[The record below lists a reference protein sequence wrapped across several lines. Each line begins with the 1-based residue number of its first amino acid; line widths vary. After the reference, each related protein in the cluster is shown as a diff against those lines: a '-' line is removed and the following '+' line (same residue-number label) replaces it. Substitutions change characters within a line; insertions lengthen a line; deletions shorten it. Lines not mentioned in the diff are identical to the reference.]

1 MPAEPDFDRDDR
13 EDAPFLPV
21 ESNASGSAITPDH
34 PHDDHAK
41 PTRPVPATAPGP
53 TSASKITFR
62 LKLILFAMVLAVEVG
77 FAFLEGPMV
86 RVMESIACRQ
96 YYSVADPT
104 KIGANGQVPEELCK
118 VAEIQAELAAVKGY
132 HMFFDGLL
140 SALMAFPYGL
150 LADRRGRKSTLVLG
164 VPGFFLNSVITI
176 VVLWFS
182 DVLPLRAVWLS
193 SLAWLIGGGPVV
205 AFAII
210 WTMMADVTSEAERAG
225 LFFQFAIVSMGADFV
240 SSALASWL
248 MTMDPWAPLL
258 IGYAIV
264 TGGLLFLFVLPETK
278 HAIPSIHVEPPNVE
292 LSDLA
297 EFDSKRTYQKPEE
310 AGMYPGESDVDV
322 GDGHEAHMSWSYPT
336 QQPQSFW
343 GKCRANYRFYMKP
356 YLFILNRK
364 PVLLLLTA
372 FLVYRLSRGS
382 SWFLTQYIS
391 TRYHWTLAQA
401 NMLVASRPTVS
412 IPVFLWGLPYLKKYA
427 LNPRRTSTEKD
438 LWLARASIL
447 CLTLGTLGIG
457 LSPSVATLIPSMIIQ
472 TSGSGFVFLTRSLI
486 TTLVERDETARLYTV
501 IEIIQSFGNVV
512 ASLSITTV
520 FQIGLRLGGFWIG
533 LAWMMTSSLFCMV
546 AAAIWFF
553 RLPPTPQTP
562 EFVVGEFDEADDLHG
577 SGIAPFLPIPAEPLG
592 LQAPLRLFLFCFRL
606 PIFIFVTLSYFLVL
620 QWLPLG
626 SLGKK
631 AALWCIL
638 GVPSIWWIDLQVD
651 GVRKGSLS
659 KQQQARLPQPGSI
672 IASSFTSPID
682 AVYLAAIFDPVFT
695 ASYPNTRQ
703 VEQISLLQAILRAFA
718 QPVADPEPG
727 TKLVDVST
735 LVEKYPY
742 RPIVIF
748 PECTTTNSRGILPLS
763 HSLLGVP
770 SKTKIFPLSLKYTPV
785 DVVTPLPGSYISFLW
800 TLLSRPTHCIRVRI
814 AECIMIGRT
823 SFDAPPA
830 RSTRKST
837 FNTNYLD
844 TLDEDTATGEVTASE
859 KALLDQVGE
868 SLARLGRVKRVGL
881 GVEEKQDFVR
891 MWSKMRR
898 TW

>member
-1 MPAEPDFDRDDR
+1 MPAEPDLYREDR
-13 EDAPFLPV
+13 EDAPFLAS
-21 ESNASGSAITPDH
+21 ESNASSDGAHAHDNDH
-34 PHDDHAK
+34 NGYTK
-41 PTRPVPATAPGP
+41 PTYPVPATASA
-53 TSASKITFR
+53 TNSASKITFR

-86 RVMESIACRQ
+86 RIMESIACRQ
-96 YYSVADPT
+96 YYTEADPT

-118 VAEIQAELAAVKGY
+118 LAEIQAELAAVKGY

-150 LADRRGRKSTLVLG
+150 LADRRGRKSTLSLG

-182 DVLPLRAVWLS
+182 DILPLRAVWLS

-264 TGGLLFLFVLPETK
+264 TGGLLFIFVLPETK
-278 HAIPSIHVEPPNVE
+278 HALPSQDMEQPHVE

-297 EFDSKRTYQKPEE
+297 EESDPKHTYQKPEE
-310 AGMYPGESDVDV
+310 AGIYH
-322 GDGHEAHMSWSYPT
+322 DGTDMDLENDHEAHLTWSYPT
-336 QQPQSFW
+336 QQPQSLW
-343 GKCRANYRFYMKP
+343 AKCRANYRFYMKP

-427 LNPRRTSTEKD
+427 LNPRRTTTEKD
-438 LWLARASIL
+438 LWLSRASIL
-447 CLTLGTLGIG
+447 CLTIGTLGIG

-472 TSGSGFVFLTRSLI
+472 TSGSGFVFLTRSII

-520 FQIGLRLGGFWIG
+520 FQLGLRLGGFWIG

-562 EFVVGEFDEADDLHG
+562 EFVVGEFDEG
-577 SGIAPFLPIPAEPLG
+577 EG
-592 LQAPLRLFLFCFRL
+592 
-606 PIFIFVTLSYFLVL
+606 
-620 QWLPLG
+620 
-626 SLGKK
+626 
-631 AALWCIL
+631 
-638 GVPSIWWIDLQVD
+638 
-651 GVRKGSLS
+651 
-659 KQQQARLPQPGSI
+659 
-672 IASSFTSPID
+672 
-682 AVYLAAIFDPVFT
+682 
-695 ASYPNTRQ
+695 
-703 VEQISLLQAILRAFA
+703 FA
-718 QPVADPEPG
+718 
-727 TKLVDVST
+727 
-735 LVEKYPY
+735 
-742 RPIVIF
+742 
-748 PECTTTNSRGILPLS
+748 
-763 HSLLGVP
+763 
-770 SKTKIFPLSLKYTPV
+770 
-785 DVVTPLPGSYISFLW
+785 
-800 TLLSRPTHCIRVRI
+800 
-814 AECIMIGRT
+814 
-823 SFDAPPA
+823 
-830 RSTRKST
+830 
-837 FNTNYLD
+837 
-844 TLDEDTATGEVTASE
+844 
-859 KALLDQVGE
+859 
-868 SLARLGRVKRVGL
+868 
-881 GVEEKQDFVR
+881 
-891 MWSKMRR
+891 
-898 TW
+898 